1 MKVSQ
6 AVIIFLDYQKINSKK
21 CTIKYYTFLLSR
33 FNVQFADRKLGS
45 IAPDEILSFLTSVN
59 EHTKQTTRTLRYG
72 ILNGFYNF
80 IKNTYEETLQNPCN
94 SQMLK
99 KVFRAQKSI
108 PWTILDK
115 ETVDEIIFRTEKI
128 RNRLMLE
135 LMARGGMR
143 IGEVLKIRPVDVV
156 DRKITLHNPK
166 SGKEVEAVFIP
177 QKIANRLKDYI
188 RTNKIDPHE
197 RIFPLQ
203 YGSARDVVKNAG
215 KLAGINL
222 KPHDLRRHAATY
234 ASRSGTPIEIV
245 SKVILRHSNLSTTQ
259 RYLGK
264 VSDSEAVKW
273 IENLYG

>member
-1 MKVSQ
+1 
-6 AVIIFLDYQKINSKK
+6 
-21 CTIKYYTFLLSR
+21 
-33 FNVQFADRKLGS
+33 
-45 IAPDEILSFLTSVN
+45 
-59 EHTKQTTRTLRYG
+59 
-72 ILNGFYNF
+72 
-80 IKNTYEETLQNPCN
+80 
-94 SQMLK
+94 
-99 KVFRAQKSI
+99 
-108 PWTILDK
+108 
-115 ETVDEIIFRTEKI
+115 
-128 RNRLMLE
+128 MLE

-143 IGEVLKIRPVDVV
+143 IGEVLKIRPVDVE

-166 SGKEVEAVFIP
+166 SGKELEAVFIP

-188 RTNKIDPHE
+188 RTNNIEPHE